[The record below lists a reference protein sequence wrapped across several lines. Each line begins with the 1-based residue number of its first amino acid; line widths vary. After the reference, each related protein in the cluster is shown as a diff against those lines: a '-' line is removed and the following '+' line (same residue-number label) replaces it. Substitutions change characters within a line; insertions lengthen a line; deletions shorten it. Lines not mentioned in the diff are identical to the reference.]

1 MKNADNRP
9 AKMAFANIWQ
19 RLISVGLMAFFLYLI
34 YLAVNGRFD
43 TEINRFAAWLEHLL
57 S

>member
-1 MKNADNRP
+1 MKNADHRP
-9 AKMAFANIWQ
+9 ARMAFASVWQ
-19 RLISVGLMAFFLYLI
+19 RLISVGIMAFFLYLI
-34 YLAVNGRFD
+34 YLAANGRFD